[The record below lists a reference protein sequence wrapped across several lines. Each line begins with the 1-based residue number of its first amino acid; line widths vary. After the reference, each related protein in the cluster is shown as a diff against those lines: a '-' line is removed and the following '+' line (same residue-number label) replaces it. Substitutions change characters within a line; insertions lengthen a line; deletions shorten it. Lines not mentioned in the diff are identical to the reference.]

1 MLLWYTDEK
10 IGGIQM
16 KHLII
21 VKSAPGVDAHAFAKE
36 AENHFKDILTLS
48 GIHQVKVIEGI
59 REHEN
64 RYHFIIEID
73 MDREA
78 LPAYNES
85 RCHHEWKEKYGGRIE
100 KKAIF
105 DYE

>member
-1 MLLWYTDEK
+1 
-10 IGGIQM
+10 M

-21 VKSAPGVDAHAFAKE
+21 VKSTPEIDAHDFALQ
-36 AENHFKDILTLS
+36 AQTHFQDILEIPS
-48 GIHQVKVIEGI
+48 VHAVKVIEGI
-59 REHEN
+59 REYEN

-73 MDREA
+73 MDKEA
-78 LPAYNES
+78 LPAYNAS
-85 RCHHEWKEKYGGRIE
+85 KCHHDWKEKYARFIE

>member
-1 MLLWYTDEK
+1 
-10 IGGIQM
+10 M

-21 VKSAPGVDAHAFAKE
+21 VKGTEGVDPHAFALA
-36 AENHFKDILTLS
+36 AENHFKDIVEIPGVHS
-48 GIHQVKVIEGI
+48 VKVIEGI

-73 MDREA
+73 MDKQA
-78 LPAYNES
+78 LPAYNVS
-85 RCHHEWKEKYGGRIE
+85 KCHHDWKEKYSAWIE

-105 DYE
+105 DCD

>member
-1 MLLWYTDEK
+1 
-10 IGGIQM
+10 M
-16 KHLII
+16 KHQII
-21 VKSAPGVDAHAFAKE
+21 VKSAESVKDVSAFAKL
-36 AENHFKDILTLS
+36 AETHFQDVLEIP
-48 GIHQVKVIEGI
+48 GIHSVKVIEGI

-73 MDREA
+73 MDKSA
-78 LPAYNES
+78 LPDYNKS
-85 RCHHEWKEKYGGRIE
+85 KCHHDWKEKYASWIE

>member
-1 MLLWYTDEK
+1 
-10 IGGIQM
+10 M

-21 VKSAPGVDAHAFAKE
+21 VKSVPEVDPHAFAAE
-36 AENHFKDILTLS
+36 AEKHFMDILEVPGVHT
-48 GIHQVKVIEGI
+48 VKVIEGI

-64 RYHFIIEID
+64 RYHFIVEID
-73 MDREA
+73 MEKDA
-78 LPAYNES
+78 LPAYNAS
-85 RCHHEWKEKYGGRIE
+85 ACHHDWKEKYGKFID

>member
-1 MLLWYTDEK
+1 
-10 IGGIQM
+10 M

-21 VKSAPGVDAHAFAKE
+21 VKSAPEVDPHAFAQA
-36 AENHFKDILTLS
+36 AEIHFKDIVNIP
-48 GIHQVKVIEGI
+48 GVHHIKVIEGI

-73 MDREA
+73 MDKEA
-78 LPAYNES
+78 LPAYNVS
-85 RCHHEWKEKYGGRIE
+85 KCHHDWKEKYTSWIE

>member
-1 MLLWYTDEK
+1 
-10 IGGIQM
+10 M

-21 VKSAPGVDAHAFAKE
+21 VKSAPEVDPHAFAAI
-36 AENHFKDILTLS
+36 AENHFKEIVEIP
-48 GIHQVKVIEGI
+48 GIYGVKVIEGI

-73 MDREA
+73 MDTDA

-85 RCHHEWKEKYGGRIE
+85 KCHHDWKEKYASWIE

>member
-1 MLLWYTDEK
+1 
-10 IGGIQM
+10 M

-21 VKSAPGVDAHAFAKE
+21 VKSKADVDPHAFAQAAE
-36 AENHFKDILTLS
+36 AHFAPIVEIP
-48 GIHQVKVIEGI
+48 GVHRVKVIEGI

-64 RYHFIIEID
+64 RYHFIVEID
-73 MDREA
+73 MEKDA

-85 RCHHEWKEKYGGRIE
+85 KRHRDWKEIYGAWIE

>member
-1 MLLWYTDEK
+1 
-10 IGGIQM
+10 M

-21 VKSAPGVDAHAFAKE
+21 VKSVPEVDPHAFA
-36 AENHFKDILTLS
+36 AETEKHFMDILEVP
-48 GIHQVKVIEGI
+48 GIHAVKVIEGI

-64 RYHFIIEID
+64 RYHFIVEID
-73 MDREA
+73 MEKDA
-78 LPAYNES
+78 LPAYNAS
-85 RCHHEWKEKYGGRIE
+85 ACHHDWKEKYGKFID

>member
-1 MLLWYTDEK
+1 
-10 IGGIQM
+10 M

-21 VKSAPGVDAHAFAKE
+21 VKSAQGVDAHSFAQK
-36 AENHFKDILTLS
+36 AEKHFQDILTLS
-48 GIHQVKVIEGI
+48 GIHSVRVIEGI

-73 MDREA
+73 MDKQA

-85 RCHHEWKEKYGGRIE
+85 RCHHEWKEKYAAWIE

>member
-1 MLLWYTDEK
+1 MRDQ
-10 IGGIQM
+10 IGNADALKGTAIHKCSIADM
-16 KHLII
+16 
-21 VKSAPGVDAHAFAKE
+21 GVHA
-36 AENHFKDILTLS
+36 
-48 GIHQVKVIEGI
+48 VRVIEGI

-73 MDREA
+73 MEKEA
-78 LPAYNES
+78 LPAYNVS
-85 RCHHEWKEKYGGRIE
+85 RCHHEWKEKYGSRIE

>member
-1 MLLWYTDEK
+1 
-10 IGGIQM
+10 M

-21 VKSAPGVDAHAFAKE
+21 VKAAPEVDPHAFAME
-36 AENHFKDILTLS
+36 AEKHFEDIYAVS
-48 GIHQVKVIEGI
+48 GVHAVKVIEGI

-73 MDREA
+73 MDKEA
-78 LPAYNES
+78 LPAYNAS
-85 RCHHEWKEKYGGRIE
+85 KCHHDWKKKYGSRIE

>member
-1 MLLWYTDEK
+1 
-10 IGGIQM
+10 M

-21 VKSAPGVDAHAFAKE
+21 VKSAPEIDAHEFALSAE
-36 AENHFKDILTLS
+36 AHFQGILDIP
-48 GIHQVKVIEGI
+48 GIHHVKVIEGI

-73 MDREA
+73 MDKEA
-78 LPAYNES
+78 LPAYNKS
-85 RCHHEWKEKYGGRIE
+85 QCHHDWKEKYGSWIE

>member
-1 MLLWYTDEK
+1 
-10 IGGIQM
+10 M

-21 VKSAPGVDAHAFAKE
+21 VKSMPDVDAHAFAVE
-36 AENHFKDILTLS
+36 AEKHFQDILTVP
-48 GIHQVKVIEGI
+48 GVHAVRVIEGI

-73 MDREA
+73 MDKNA

-85 RCHHEWKEKYGGRIE
+85 KCHHDWKKSYADKIE